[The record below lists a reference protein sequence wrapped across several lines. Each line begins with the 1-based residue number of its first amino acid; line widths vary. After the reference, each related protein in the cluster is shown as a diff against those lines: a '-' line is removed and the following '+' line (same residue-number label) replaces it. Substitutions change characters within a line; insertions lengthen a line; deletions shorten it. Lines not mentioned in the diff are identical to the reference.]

1 MSERVALVTGGAGAI
16 GGAIVTRLE
25 EGGHRVVAVDRE
37 GAPET
42 DVACDLS
49 SEAGARAAARAVL
62 ERHGRCDVLVHAAAA
77 FDQAGLDAVDAT
89 TWRRVQAVNVEAA
102 LWLCQE
108 LVPGMR
114 ERRFGRVVFVT
125 SDTVWKPP
133 VAELLPYVTSK
144 AALEGMGRALAMALG
159 GDGIT
164 VNCVAPGLTD
174 TPAAREGMPSEAF
187 DAVRASQAL
196 DRTLVPDDV
205 AATVAY
211 LASERAEALT
221 GQTLSVDGGL
231 AMR

>member
-1 MSERVALVTGGAGAI
+1 MEARTALVTGGAGAI
-16 GGAIVTRLE
+16 GAAIVAALE
-25 EGGHRVVAVDRE
+25 RDGYRVAVLDRDAE
-37 GAPET
+37 IAR
-42 DVACDLS
+42 DLS
-49 SEAGARAAARAVL
+49 SEAETRAAAREML
-62 ERHGRCDVLVHAAAA
+62 ERHGRCDALVHAAAA
-77 FDQAGLDAVDAT
+77 FDQGELEAVDAA

-114 ERRFGRVVFVT
+114 ERRFGRIVLVT
-125 SDTVWKPP
+125 SDTVWRPP
-133 VAELLPYVTSK
+133 APHLLAYITSK
-144 AALEGMGRALAMALG
+144 AALEGMGRSLASALG

-174 TPAAREGMPSEAF
+174 TPAAREGMPDAAF
-187 DAVRASQAL
+187 DAVRAAQAL

-211 LASERAEALT
+211 LASERAESLT

-231 AMR
+231 VMR